1 MTDSIQICPTCETR
15 FIDGVHY
22 WSGTG
27 KKGSP
32 LDLAGLVC
40 NNIKNGKV
48 CINPCKGMEG
58 GQSWESRA
66 GNLDA
71 VLNEH
76 GLLTKD
82 TVPEML

>member
-1 MTDSIQICPTCETR
+1 MTEIKVCPTCETR

-58 GQSWESRA
+58 GQTWAGRA
-66 GNLDA
+66 ANLDA
-71 VLNEH
+71 ALKEH
-76 GLLTKD
+76 DLLPKNP
-82 TVPEML
+82 VREIV